1 MRVATLGHLVCA
13 ALAAPFFLAGLA
25 QADTL
30 DAPLGSLGATQ
41 VRVESLKERAFRYT
55 VRQQYDFSCGSAAL
69 ATLLTYHYAT
79 PTGEED
85 TFKAMFDAGDQERIR
100 QVGFSMAD
108 MKRYLASHGF
118 DANGFEVSLDTFA
131 SAGIPAIVLID
142 NGGYRHFVVLKGMVG
157 NKVLLGDPALGL
169 RIMPRDEFE
178 QTWGKVVFI
187 ITNRKSLGQQHFNQ
201 TGEWQVRQSA
211 PLALSRFDPSFA
223 NTSVLMRGPN
233 DF

>member
-1 MRVATLGHLVCA
+1 MTKIAPLVLGMVLSLTGAMSAPASEIGMRVPHGGN
-13 ALAAPFFLAGLA
+13 FG
-25 QADTL
+25 
-30 DAPLGSLGATQ
+30 
-41 VRVESLKERAFRYT
+41 VRVTSLKEARFKTT
-55 VRQQYDFSCGSAAL
+55 VPQQYDFSCGSAAL

-108 MKRYLASHGF
+108 MKRYLAEHDFES
-118 DANGFEVSLDTFA
+118 NGFEVSLDTFA

>member
-1 MRVATLGHLVCA
+1 MATLGHWVCA
-13 ALAAPFFLAGLA
+13 ALAAPFFLAGLV

-30 DAPLGSLGATQ
+30 GAPLGSLGTTL
-41 VRVESLKERAFRYT
+41 VKVESLKERAFRST

-79 PTGEED
+79 PTAEED
-85 TFKAMFDAGDQERIR
+85 TFKSMFEAGDQARIR

-108 MKRYLASHGF
+108 MKRYLAEHDFES
-118 DANGFEVSLDTFA
+118 NGFEVSLDTFA

-142 NGGYRHFVVLKGMVG
+142 NGGYRHFVVLKGISG
-157 NKVLLGDPALGL
+157 NKVLIGDPALGL

-178 QTWGKVVFI
+178 HTWGKVVFI
-187 ITNRKSLGQQHFNQ
+187 ITSHKSLAQQHFNQ
-201 TGEWQVRQSA
+201 SGEWEARQSA
-211 PLALSRFDPSFA
+211 PLALARFDSSFA
-223 NTSVLMRGPN
+223 NTSVLLRGPN